1 MATFRKYSTKRG
13 DRWRY
18 QILLGTDPVTGKRRY
33 KTKGGFKTKRDAKL
47 SADEVEK
54 KLYTN
59 GLADD
64 QGLTY
69 AELYQ
74 QWFALHKLEIKEST
88 AYGIDYAFKKYV
100 LPYLENKRLADI
112 TPYVCQ
118 QLVDNWFAHPLRM
131 YKEYAHYL
139 AITLR
144 YALRLNLIASNPMDK
159 VAIPNGKNQPYSSKR
174 IDSKENFYTLDE
186 LKIFLEFAK
195 KYRNPACY
203 YFFRLLAFS
212 GIRKGE
218 AIALTW
224 SDIDFDSGTLMI
236 DKTMA
241 NTSQGRKIVS
251 PKTPSSKRTVY
262 LDKKT
267 THDLLEW
274 RLLQS
279 QCYGLMPMVFCSFN
293 RNYISE
299 TAPNAWIKAITKQ
312 AGIKRITTHGFRHT
326 YATLAVAGGMDVK
339 QLQAQLGH
347 AGIQTTLGIY
357 ASVTEEQRKQSPTVF
372 AKYVDF

>member
-1 MATFRKYSTKRG
+1 MATFRKYSTKKG

-18 QILLGTDPVTGKRRY
+18 QILLSTDPVTGKRRF

-47 SADEVEK
+47 SAGEVEK
-54 KLYTN
+54 KLYTD

-64 QGLTY
+64 QGLTF

-74 QWFALHKLEIKEST
+74 RWFKSHKAEVKEST
-88 AYGIDYAFKKYV
+88 ASTIDYSFKRYV
-100 LPYLENKRLADI
+100 LPYLESKRLADI
-112 TPYVCQ
+112 TPYICQ
-118 QLVDNWFAHPLRM
+118 QLVDTWFEHPLKS
-131 YKEYAHYL
+131 YKEYARYL
-139 AITLR
+139 SMCLR
-144 YALRLNLIASNPMDK
+144 YALRLNLISSNPMDK
-159 VAIPNGKNQPYSSKR
+159 VVLPNGNNQPYR
-174 IDSKENFYTLDE
+174 IKHIDNKSNFYTVDE
-186 LKIFLEFAK
+186 LKVFLNFAK
-195 KYRNPACY
+195 KHRNPACY

-224 SDIDFDSGTLMI
+224 SDLDFDSGTLTI

-241 NTSQGRKIVS
+241 NTSQGRKITS
-251 PKTPSSKRTVY
+251 PKTPSSKRTIY

-279 QCYGLMPMVFCSFN
+279 QCYGLTPMMFCSFN
-293 RNYISE
+293 RNYISG
-299 TAPNAWIKAITKQ
+299 TAPNDWIKTITKQ

-326 YATLAVAGGMDVK
+326 YATLAVAGGMDIK

-347 AGIQTTLGIY
+347 SNIQTTLGIY
-357 ASVTEEQRKQSPTVF
+357 ASVTEDQRKQAPTIF